1 MDDVRSA
8 IGWCLSPLGDARLG
22 IRLVID
28 SGPMWLSLGILGEY
42 VAIVD
47 EAADRLW
54 RDTGIDAKDAIWL
67 APSLHLA
74 RFHVAGIAASM
85 VPMLSK
91 ALQLAE
97 EQGDLGL
104 PAYLPVGSAWERG

>member
-1 MDDVRSA
+1 MF
-8 IGWCLSPLGDARLG
+8 P
-22 IRLVID
+22 
-28 SGPMWLSLGILGEY
+28 
-42 VAIVD
+42 
-47 EAADRLW
+47 ADRLW
-54 RDTGIDAKDAIWL
+54 QGPGIDAKDAIWL

-97 EQGDLGL
+97 QQDDFACQLTCLWGL
-104 PAYLPVGSAWERG
+104 FGARITEARYPESL